1 MINGFLQKALP
12 LAAAACIA
20 TALSAYAEP
29 SRAVPGSETVAS
41 AVSTPVPN
49 TPDQAQAAKPIDTIN
64 EAPYRARL
72 AILRAQEK
80 GDKGDFKGAVEELT
94 DFLSKH
100 PGDDHF
106 LVENQLGNYLVQADR
121 QEDALS
127 HYRTAV
133 TMEKRFSQGWLSL
146 GQVAYNLGRY
156 DVAAEAIKNGYDLS
170 SNKES
175 NLLYYAAASYVM
187 AKQPASAA
195 PLLEDLISGS
205 SGTPKLEW
213 IRALVAAYAELKDA
227 ERGRKAV
234 ASLLKWY
241 GDNPD
246 AWYVGYQ
253 FYAGTGDYEEAAVML
268 TVMGYLRPLTR
279 EQIMQLGDIYCA
291 IKAPALA
298 TVSYEEAFRETKGT
312 SHDYEKLAS
321 AYIASHDLEAAKRA
335 IADGLREQSTYR
347 LWSLLGDIHFIEM
360 NYLRSFED
368 YFECAKLDSTQGRP
382 HLMMGYSALQL
393 ERPAVAI
400 PHLERAV
407 EFPDQR
413 KIAEQLLKRARALAT
428 AAAAAPPSP

>member
-1 MINGFLQKALP
+1 MNRFLQKTFA

-20 TALSAYAEP
+20 AALGV
-29 SRAVPGSETVAS
+29 RADLAFPAPGPEKVAS
-41 AVSTPVPN
+41 VASTPISSP
-49 TPDQAQAAKPIDTIN
+49 PEQAQAGKPIDTIN

-106 LVENQLGNYLVQADR
+106 LVENQLANYLVQANR
-121 QEDALS
+121 QEDALA

-133 TMEKRFSQGWLSL
+133 TMERRFSQGWLSL

-156 DVAAEAIKNGYDLS
+156 DAAAEAIKNGYELS
-170 SNKES
+170 ATKQP

-187 AKQPASAA
+187 AKQPANAA

-213 IRALVAAYAELKDA
+213 LRALIAAYAELKDT

-253 FYAGTGDYEEAAVML
+253 FYAGTGDYEQAAVML
-268 TVMGYLRPLTR
+268 TVVGYMRPLTR
-279 EQIMQLGDIYCA
+279 EQTIQLGDIYCA
-291 IKAPALA
+291 IKAPGLA
-298 TVSYEEAFRETKGT
+298 TASYEQAFKETKGT
-312 SHDYEKLAS
+312 PHDYEKLAS
-321 AYIASHDLEAAKRA
+321 AYIASHDLEAAKQA

-368 YFECAKLDSTQGRP
+368 YYECAKLDSTQGRP

-393 ERPAVAI
+393 DRPAVAI

-407 EFPDQR
+407 EFPDQK
-413 KIAEQLLKRARALAT
+413 KIAEQLLKRARALAPAST
-428 AAAAAPPSP
+428 LAATQSP